1 MMTSELSVLCDK
13 HGIMLTGV
21 PPYKLGIHDIS
32 EDCQYLFN
40 GDLKPIIEALDK
52 RSVMEARM
60 PKAVKHVAEKVNL
73 GTALRMD
80 STAWL
85 KKQVDKDNIFYDS
98 DKHNITDPK
107 ELESFQINKEVDW
120 IIDNMPEQSLN
131 RLAGG
136 MERLPIEDQ
145 IELKRSVLGKAG
157 SAGSMAG
164 ARRALMRLDVWLCT
178 RFGSDHGF
186 KAEEAVVCWFLMQL
200 KDTAVRSARTGLVF
214 ASLHYK
220 LPLHVVGEAG
230 LALTAAPA
238 IKRGPAL
245 STTIRVL
252 YAAECLA
259 VGVDPSGKRRHVAK
273 AVRYYA
279 AVKCVRSWAT
289 LRSIDARRSRFVK
302 VDGNFLVGE
311 AYAQKTKKNTEMT
324 WAAPMASVSGHSWWR
339 VLIDVWQH
347 ADSLHVLPTCF
358 HGDQIFSC
366 ETMSLEVASSTQLR

>member
-1 MMTSELSVLCDK
+1 MMTSELSVLCDN

-21 PPYKLGIHDIS
+21 PPYMLGIHDIS

-40 GDLKPIIEALDK
+40 GDLRPIIEAMDK

-164 ARRALMRLDVWLCT
+164 ARRALMRLDVCGCARVLAAT
-178 RFGSDHGF
+178 MDSNF

-311 AYAQKTKKNTEMT
+311 AYAQH
-324 WAAPMASVSGHSWWR
+324 WVPFGR
-339 VLIDVWQH
+339 DVYQPQH
-347 ADSLHVLPTCF
+347 EGVP
-358 HGDQIFSC
+358 
-366 ETMSLEVASSTQLR
+366 